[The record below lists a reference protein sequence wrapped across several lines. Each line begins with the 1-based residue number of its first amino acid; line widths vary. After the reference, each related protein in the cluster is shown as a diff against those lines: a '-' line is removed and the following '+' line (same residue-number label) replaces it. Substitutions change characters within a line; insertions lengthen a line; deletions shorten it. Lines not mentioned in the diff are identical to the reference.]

1 MSYYKFIGQM
11 LGLALYNNYHVDVSL
26 DNLIFKHLLLES
38 IDLEDLKFHDY
49 IMYNSL
55 KWIS

>member
-1 MSYYKFIGQM
+1 MYYKFIGQM

-26 DNLIFKHLLLES
+26 ENLIFKHLLDEK
-38 IDLEDLKFHDY
+38 IDLDDLKFYDFT
-49 IMYNSL
+49 MYNSL

>member
-1 MSYYKFIGQM
+1 MYYKFIGQM

-26 DNLIFKHLLLES
+26 NNLIFKHILSEPV
-38 IDLEDLKFHDY
+38 DLEDLKFYD
-49 IMYNSL
+49 IAMYNSL